1 MMQIN
6 TILNSLEDETKNSFH
21 EFFGSNSRV
30 NNLNENEFK
39 KMFDSCTVAKFIN
52 RLCKHQLFLKRFF
65 RTKNLTKNIP
75 RKLLA
80 IF

>member
-6 TILNSLEDETKNSFH
+6 AILSSLDDEIKNSFN

-30 NNLNENEFK
+30 NDLNENKFK
-39 KMFDSCTVAKFIN
+39 EILIFGTVAKFIN
-52 RLCKHQLFLKRFF
+52 RLCKQQLFLKTFF
-65 RTKNLTKNIP
+65 RTKNLTKIIS